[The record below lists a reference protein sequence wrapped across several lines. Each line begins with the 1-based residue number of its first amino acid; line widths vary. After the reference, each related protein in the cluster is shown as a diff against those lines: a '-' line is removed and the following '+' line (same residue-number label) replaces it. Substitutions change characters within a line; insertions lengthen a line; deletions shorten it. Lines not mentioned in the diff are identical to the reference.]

1 MQEEKKKCPFCGE
14 EILKV
19 AIKCKYCGS
28 ILDGSDQE
36 KKITISGVDPF
47 AELHTPIKGKTKGKL
62 TLIGKLGIGLGILMM
77 ATGIMA
83 MSSSGSDPEME
94 SSFIIIFVG
103 LGVSIAS
110 FLWARKLSKNNRA
123 TLEVTYS
130 AKNLMVEGK
139 EKIKG

>member
-62 TLIGKLGIGLGILMM
+62 TLIGKLIYYHFCRSRRFYCKFPLGSQ
-77 ATGIMA
+77 A
-83 MSSSGSDPEME
+83 
-94 SSFIIIFVG
+94 FKKIIE
-103 LGVSIAS
+103 L
-110 FLWARKLSKNNRA
+110 LLR
-123 TLEVTYS
+123 
-130 AKNLMVEGK
+130 
-139 EKIKG
+139 

>member
-110 FLWARKLSKNNRA
+110 FLWARKLSK
-123 TLEVTYS
+123 
-130 AKNLMVEGK
+130 K
-139 EKIKG
+139 